1 MTKGVPARVKRCPP
15 PDGPVWPAQRR
26 RNESGRT
33 GCFGTQWLR
42 QGLFGCTC
50 MSPIKAGAWGLSP
63 SLDRQSGHTTVLGGE
78 HSSAEARQPTR
89 KELLG
94 SSNESMGAIVF
105 LPSVEP
111 IATRLGAVGMVWR

>member
-1 MTKGVPARVKRCPP
+1 MSNGV
-15 PDGPVWPAQRR
+15 
-26 RNESGRT
+26 
-33 GCFGTQWLR
+33 LR
-42 QGLFGCTC
+42 QTGPCGPLSGDGTSLAAQAVSAPNGCQGLVECTR
-50 MSPIKAGAWGLSP
+50 MRPIKAGAWGLSP
-63 SLDRQSGHTTVLGGE
+63 SLDRRSGHTTVLGGE